1 MRTGLDL
8 RRVEAVV
15 LTDRRPGQAPD
26 TGRPEGQHSDII
38 RRTLYSVYMH
48 SRAESDIYM
57 CEPGR
62 APAPRDALSL
72 VSLVNTG
79 RVRDRVQCVIQY
91 YESVCS

>member
-1 MRTGLDL
+1 MRAGLDL

-15 LTDRRPGQAPD
+15 LTHRRPD
-26 TGRPEGQHSDII
+26 KLRTPEGQHSDII

>member
-1 MRTGLDL
+1 MRAGLDL

-15 LTDRRPGQAPD
+15 LTGAPD
-26 TGRPEGQHSDII
+26 KLSGHRRANTLRYII

-79 RVRDRVQCVIQY
+79 RVRDRVQCVIQC

>member
-1 MRTGLDL
+1 MRAGLDL

-15 LTDRRPGQAPD
+15 LTHRRPDKLSG
-26 TGRPEGQHSDII
+26 H
-38 RRTLYSVYMH
+38 RRANTPIYHTSHFIFCVHALARRERYLHV
-48 SRAESDIYM
+48 RA
-57 CEPGR
+57 PGR